1 MTNTANLT
9 SYLTKQPP
17 IINEAALRSR
27 QIRITNSADPQG
39 IRRINLT
46 GETVTAATSGLSWLT
61 QKLSKFV
68 GFAFG
73 IITRAFPFSVS
84 NIFQMLVQAYFAIKT
99 FDWNTADKAL
109 EAQIAA
115 NNKLIKDGLAP
126 IIGSY
131 LGFGTVR
138 LANFAIGKTIGKLG
152 QSSSSAAA
160 GIQIPVLSSRIGL
173 ALAEEGREE
182 VRAATMNYLIMVQ
195 GAIQR
200 NMIASFILTS
210 RKNHWFGWEPV
221 KTPLPNAS
229 FAQKIEDKIETLPAN
244 WQNFVEELVE
254 SYEEAIIEAGYVV
267 AFEIDDYYLA
277 MKEANK
283 KLSDEQITTIKI
295 NPNLI
300 TNG

>member
-1 MTNTANLT
+1 M
-9 SYLTKQPP
+9 P
-17 IINEAALRSR
+17 IIVTEALLRSR
-27 QIRITNSADPQG
+27 RTRITNTGDPQG

-46 GETVTAATSGLSWLT
+46 GETTTAITTGLSWLK
-61 QKLSKFV
+61 QKLSKFA

-73 IITRAFPFSVS
+73 IIARAFPFSVS

-109 EAQIAA
+109 EDQIKA

-152 QSSSSAAA
+152 QSSSAAAA
-160 GIQIPVLSSRIGL
+160 GIHIPVLSSRIGL

-182 VRAATMNYLIMVQ
+182 VRGAVMSYLMQIQGLIM
-195 GAIQR
+195 R
-200 NMIASFILTS
+200 NMIASFILTA
-210 RKNHWFGWEPV
+210 RKNHWFGMEQI
-221 KTPLPNAS
+221 TAPLPNGS
-229 FAQKIEDKIETLPAN
+229 FAQKIEDKIETLPAG

-254 SYEEAIIEAGYVV
+254 EYEDAIIEAGYVV

-283 KLSDEQITTIKI
+283 KGGDERTTTVKF
-295 NPNLI
+295 L
-300 TNG
+300 T

>member
-1 MTNTANLT
+1 M
-9 SYLTKQPP
+9 P
-17 IINEAALRSR
+17 IIITEALLRSR
-27 QIRITNSADPQG
+27 RIRLTNTGDPAG
-39 IRRINLT
+39 IRRINFT
-46 GETVTAATSGLSWLT
+46 GDTVTAVGSGIDWLR

-84 NIFQMLVQAYFAIKT
+84 NIFQMLVTAYYAIKT

-126 IIGSY
+126 IIGTY

-138 LANFAIGKTIGKLG
+138 LANFALGKTIGKLG
-152 QSSSSAAA
+152 QSSSAAAA
-160 GIQIPVLSSRIGL
+160 GINIPVLSSRIGIEL
-173 ALAEEGREE
+173 AKEGNEELRG
-182 VRAATMNYLIMVQ
+182 VMMNYLMTVQ

-200 NMIASFILTS
+200 NMIASFILTA

-221 KTPLPNAS
+221 KSPLPNGS
-229 FAQKIEDKIETLPAN
+229 FAQKIEDKIEKLPAG
-244 WQNFVEELVE
+244 WQNFVEELIE
-254 SYEEAIIEAGYVV
+254 SYEEAVIEAGYVV

-283 KLSDEQITTIKI
+283 KPTDEEITTIEVDPKI
-295 NPNLI
+295 M

>member
-1 MTNTANLT
+1 M
-9 SYLTKQPP
+9 P
-17 IINEAALRSR
+17 IIITEALLRSR
-27 QIRITNSADPQG
+27 QIRLKNTGDPLG

-46 GETVTAATSGLSWLT
+46 GDTVTVIGSGFDWLKH
-61 QKLSKFV
+61 KLSRFV

-84 NIFQMLVQAYFAIKT
+84 NIFQMLVTAYFAIKT

-126 IIGSY
+126 IIGTY

-138 LANFAIGKTIGKLG
+138 LANFALGKTIGKLG
-152 QSSSSAAA
+152 QSSSAAAA
-160 GIQIPVLSSRIGL
+160 GINIPVLSSRIGL
-173 ALAEEGREE
+173 ELAREGNEELRG
-182 VRAATMNYLIMVQ
+182 VMMNYLQTVQ
-195 GAIQR
+195 GAIQK
-200 NMIASFILTS
+200 NMIASFILTA
-210 RKNHWFGWEPV
+210 RQNRWFGWEPV
-221 KTPLPNAS
+221 NSPLPNGS
-229 FAQKIEDKIETLPAN
+229 FAQKIEDKIETLPAD

-283 KLSDEQITTIKI
+283 KPSDEQVTTIRI
-295 NPNLI
+295 NPKTI

>member
-1 MTNTANLT
+1 MPT
-9 SYLTKQPP
+9 
-17 IINEAALRSR
+17 IITEALLRSR
-27 QIRITNSADPQG
+27 RIRFTNTGDPAG
-39 IRRINLT
+39 IRRINFT
-46 GETVTAATSGLSWLT
+46 GETVTAIGSGLDWLR

-84 NIFQMLVQAYFAIKT
+84 NIFQMLVTAYYAIKT

-126 IIGSY
+126 IIGTY

-138 LANFAIGKTIGKLG
+138 LANFALGKTIGKLG
-152 QSSSSAAA
+152 QSSSAAAA
-160 GIQIPVLSSRIGL
+160 GINIPVLSSRIGIEL
-173 ALAEEGREE
+173 AREGNEELRG
-182 VRAATMNYLIMVQ
+182 VMMNYLMTVQ

-200 NMIASFILTS
+200 NMIASFILTA

-221 KTPLPNAS
+221 KSPLPNGS
-229 FAQKIEDKIETLPAN
+229 FAQKIEDKIEKLPAS

-254 SYEEAIIEAGYVV
+254 SYEEAVIEAGYVV

-283 KLSDEQITTIKI
+283 KPSEEQVTTIRI
-295 NPNLI
+295 NPKTI